1 MTSWKRGR
9 KNEQAGDEKLSEP
22 GVVEKVQGAVQKAA
36 GLVEQG
42 VDNVVDRVTG
52 KQGDLKGAARTGGRG
67 SSKPKTTAT
76 ATATATKAKS
86 TKAKSK

>member
-52 KQGDLKGAARTGGRG
+52 KQGDLKGEGRSRG
-67 SSKPKTTAT
+67 KGPSKSK
-76 ATATATKAKS
+76 ATKAKTTKARA
-86 TKAKSK
+86 TKAKAT